1 MARRL
6 SLALLIL
13 CRVAATLG
21 WMAPQGVARP
31 PLRHAP
37 PRCIFGEILEEA
49 KLVRG
54 GAVVEQPVLF
64 DADSDEAPF
73 DIDRWNKHRSPTRY
87 GYLVPGILIGPTT
100 RRISGTV
107 GGLVL
112 WAALVGL
119 YNDVAGMDE
128 TLLGSTLPSIQLPL
142 TPFELTSPVLGLLL
156 VFRTDT
162 ANDRFDAA
170 CEAVWA
176 VTSSTRSLIRKM
188 VAWTGRE
195 KVTTDAEREAALDLI
210 DGCLLLHGWIMG
222 SYLRGK
228 ALKGVQEAQLLRF
241 AAGRS
246 ESLAADGVKVAMTP
260 YLAITALSLGVSRR
274 LPSLTDQ
281 EEVSIDEEFSK
292 ITEALGR
299 CEKLLR
305 APIPLG
311 YTRYSVRFLWLW
323 LSLLPFALASTFAD
337 IGGSTSS
344 FISGLPERPA
354 LAVAMLFVS
363 FIFLSIEDI
372 AVQIEEP
379 MAILPLIK
387 CHKWLLEDVRRMRS
401 LVGSVSATTDPS
413 AGKP

>member
-1 MARRL
+1 ML
-6 SLALLIL
+6 GVFQGFALGL
-13 CRVAATLG
+13 
-21 WMAPQGVARP
+21 MAPLHPAARP
-31 PLRHAP
+31 GLRHDP
-37 PRCIFGEILEEA
+37 PRLTLVDEILQEA

-54 GAVVEQPVLF
+54 GVDVEQPVLF
-64 DADSDEAPF
+64 DGETVDAPF
-73 DIDRWNKHRSPTRY
+73 DIERWNTHRSPSRY
-87 GYLVPGILIGPTT
+87 GRLIPGLLVGPTT

-107 GGLVL
+107 ASLVFFSF
-112 WAALVGL
+112 LVGA
-119 YNDVAGMDE
+119 YNDLGAAQLAARMDDPS
-128 TLLGSTLPSIQLPL
+128 LGFLPTFALPL

-162 ANDRFDAA
+162 ANDRFDVG
-170 CEAVWA
+170 CDAVWEI
-176 VTSSTRSLIRKM
+176 TSSVRSVIRKL

-195 KVTTDAEREAALDLI
+195 LTTDAEREAALELI

-228 ALKGVQEAQLLRF
+228 GLKGFQEAQLLRF
-241 AAGRS
+241 AAGRGS
-246 ESLAADGVKVAMTP
+246 EEVGSNDGTVATTP

-281 EEVSIDEEFSK
+281 EEVSIDEEFGK
-292 ITEALGR
+292 ITTAMGK

-323 LSLLPFALASTFAD
+323 LSLLPFALASTFGAFDAGTVFAD
-337 IGGSTSS
+337 NTQA
-344 FISGLPERPA
+344 P

-379 MAILPLIK
+379 FAILPLVK
-387 CHKWLLEDVRRMRS
+387 CHKWLLADVRRMRS
-401 LVGSVSATTDPS
+401 LVTDPRDRS
-413 AGKP
+413 